1 MIQIVS
7 VEESTANFL
16 GTKAEIKLK
25 KAEPGA
31 WAKLDIPRVV
41 KKVEEIKKIETP
53 VITTPQD
60 DDDDDDFDLDDLNL
74 GSTKMTLSKEASN
87 GRTSNEIV

>member
-1 MIQIVS
+1 M
-7 VEESTANFL
+7 EESTANFL

-41 KKVEEIKKIETP
+41 KKVEEVKKIETP
-53 VITTPQD
+53 VVNTPQDDDD

>member
-1 MIQIVS
+1 M
-7 VEESTANFL
+7 EASTANFL

-41 KKVEEIKKIETP
+41 KKVEEVKKIETP
-53 VITTPQD
+53 VVNTQDND

>member
-1 MIQIVS
+1 MQIVS

-41 KKVEEIKKIETP
+41 KKVEEKKIETP
-53 VITTPQD
+53 VVPTPQ

-74 GSTKMTLSKEASN
+74 GSTKMTRSKEASN
-87 GRTSNEIV
+87 GRTANEIV